1 MLFLSERPAIRGTER
16 ASEAGE
22 RTWEAEALIKEARRR
37 RRRRWIRGVGAVLL
51 VAAGTTTWIRLAHPA
66 AVPRAATATASRPA
80 TAGTCASALAY
91 GPLPAWARSG
101 FSPPTVAMPYVLG
114 AQGDIVAVLW
124 ARHDPL
130 VTPTPPG
137 RANKILWVSKLLQ
150 SGSSLQIT
158 AQRLAG
164 GTTVGPIERRTVAGG
179 PGPSTIDMPTAGCWQ
194 FTLRWG
200 GHTDTVT
207 LPYAAG

>member
-1 MLFLSERPAIRGTER
+1 MLFLAERPAIPASGH
-16 ASEAGE
+16 ASEIAEWAG
-22 RTWEAEALIKEARRR
+22 EAEALIKEARRR
-37 RRRRWIRGVGAVLL
+37 RRRRWIRGAGAVLL
-51 VAAGTTTWIRLAHPA
+51 VAAGATTWIRLEHPA
-66 AVPRAATATASRPA
+66 APPRAASVTVSRPA

-91 GPLPAWARSG
+91 GPLPTWARAG
-101 FSPPTVAMPYVLG
+101 FQPPTVAMPYVLG

-164 GTTVGPIERRTVAGG
+164 GTTVGPIERRTVVGG
-179 PGPSTIDMPTAGCWQ
+179 PGPSTIDMPTAGCWH

-200 GHTDTVT
+200 GHTDTVN
-207 LPYAAG
+207 LPYAAW